1 MYVQEG
7 RERLFLEVQDLF
19 QNMVASDA
27 YEIADMDIDMLEHAI
42 SRWMKQYP
50 TISVMVFGI
59 PGTEHQGKAEGYG
72 LCNLPN
78 HRSCSQRLRST
89 YQMPVLIEK

>member
-50 TISVMVFGI
+50 TISVMVFQF
-59 PGTEHQGKAEGYG
+59 PVREHQGKAEGYG
-72 LCNLPN
+72 LCNLPITGAVCKTAQYLSDACAY
-78 HRSCSQRLRST
+78 R
-89 YQMPVLIEK
+89 K

>member
-1 MYVQEG
+1 MQKQMLPTGGGRPALQYEYNGRYKMALTAYMYVQEG

-50 TISVMVFGI
+50 TI
-59 PGTEHQGKAEGYG
+59 
-72 LCNLPN
+72 
-78 HRSCSQRLRST
+78 
-89 YQMPVLIEK
+89 